1 MKTYNIL
8 NRNAIDEIE
17 KIVGKKNI
25 ITESEGFFNYN
36 HDEFALDEIKHN
48 PEIVVKPSTT
58 EEVSDVMKIA
68 SREKFPVVA
77 RGGAT
82 GLVGGCVPS
91 FGGIVISTERMNRII
106 EIDEANLMVT
116 LQSGSTLRD
125 FYSSIKSKKLLFP
138 PHPGEESATIGGVIS
153 TNAGGTRAIK
163 YGTIRNF
170 TRYVE
175 AVLADGS
182 IITSGGK
189 VIKDSTGYS
198 LLHLL
203 IGSEGTL
210 GIITKAVLSVLPEP
224 EDMITLIIPYK
235 DIKTC
240 LTGVPS
246 ILKSSVRPLAIE
258 FIDKKVIEIAQKYTG
273 KHWPSMQGDIFLLI
287 ILEGNKEE
295 IEKHCEIIA
304 DICLNQG
311 AIDVFIADSQQKQDD
326 ILYVRSMVYEA
337 LKFETIEILDV
348 SLPPDQMATHIS
360 SVDNISAKY
369 NVWLPTYGH
378 AGDGNLHTHIMKITP
393 GGDKITDWKNIFME
407 IRNEIIFD
415 GIQKGGKISG
425 EHGIGLI
432 KKQYLE
438 MCLGKTSIEIMKK
451 IKQAFDPLYIL
462 NPGKIFDPD

>member
-1 MKTYNIL
+1 
-8 NRNAIDEIE
+8 
-17 KIVGKKNI
+17 
-25 ITESEGFFNYN
+25 
-36 HDEFALDEIKHN
+36 
-48 PEIVVKPSTT
+48 
-58 EEVSDVMKIA
+58 
-68 SREKFPVVA
+68 
-77 RGGAT
+77 
-82 GLVGGCVPS
+82 
-91 FGGIVISTERMNRII
+91 
-106 EIDEANLMVT
+106 
-116 LQSGSTLRD
+116 
-125 FYSSIKSKKLLFP
+125 
-138 PHPGEESATIGGVIS
+138 
-153 TNAGGTRAIK
+153 
-163 YGTIRNF
+163 
-170 TRYVE
+170 
-175 AVLADGS
+175 
-182 IITSGGK
+182 
-189 VIKDSTGYS
+189 
-198 LLHLL
+198 
-203 IGSEGTL
+203 
-210 GIITKAVLSVLPEP
+210 
-224 EDMITLIIPYK
+224 
-235 DIKTC
+235 
-240 LTGVPS
+240 
-246 ILKSSVRPLAIE
+246 
-258 FIDKKVIEIAQKYTG
+258 
-273 KHWPSMQGDIFLLI
+273 
-287 ILEGNKEE
+287 
-295 IEKHCEIIA
+295 
-304 DICLNQG
+304 LNQG